1 MNDYLLDF
9 SGIDSDLFNFKG
21 LDLDS
26 GKRDVDLKEEN
37 KKINQKTPQLVSE
50 LAEFYNIPQKA
61 ALAKVGGGRDL
72 IPVVPV
78 AKKADTFVDKMK
90 KMGLGLFPIPAQIGG
105 AEYSEQVYDPKLKRL
120 VGKDRPTG
128 ALGALASFLDARTF
142 GLTDFDQKGGGL
154 FGMGAKSLRGFGGQP
169 TDFELSKII
178 KDQLKTEIEEG
189 SKDPVDSYKEAA
201 EALLDFNKKIAPINR
216 KNRLIDTA
224 LESGVM
230 RANMPFITNT
240 LKDLTTFKQ
249 QQLLDA
255 EAIKQGMPNA
265 VQARLLAGDT
275 GFATQAGAIRD
286 QADAATRMAGVGV
299 NPRMVA
305 FAVR

>member
-9 SGIDSDLFNFKG
+9 SDIDSDLFNFKG

-50 LAEFYNIPQKA
+50 LAEFLQIPQKA
-61 ALAKVGGGRDL
+61 ALATAGGAENL

-78 AKKADTFVDKMK
+78 AKKADTFVEKMK

-128 ALGALASFLDARTF
+128 ALGALAQIVDASTL
-142 GLTDFDQKGGGL
+142 GLTDFDQQGGGL
-154 FGMGAKSLRGFGGQP
+154 FGSAKSLRGFGAQP
-169 TDFELSKII
+169 TDFKLSKTI

-189 SKDPVDSYKEAA
+189 SKNPVESAKEAA
-201 EALLDFNKKIAPINR
+201 EVLIDFNEKMAPINR
-216 KNRLIDTA
+216 KNKLIDTA
-224 LESGVM
+224 LESAVM

-240 LKDLTTFKQ
+240 LKDITAYKQ

-265 VQARLLAGDT
+265 VQTRLLAADT
-275 GFATQAGAIRD
+275 GFKQ
-286 QADAATRMAGVGV
+286 QADAIANQYLAAVEGAKGGVF
-299 NPRMVA
+299 PRNVSFSA
-305 FAVR
+305 

>member
-9 SGIDSDLFNFKG
+9 SDIDSDLFNFKG

-50 LAEFYNIPQKA
+50 LAEFLQIPQKA
-61 ALAKVGGGRDL
+61 ALATAGGAENL

-78 AKKADTFVDKMK
+78 AKKADTFVEKMK

-128 ALGALASFLDARTF
+128 ALGALAQIVDASTL
-142 GLTDFDQKGGGL
+142 GLTDFDQQGGGL
-154 FGMGAKSLRGFGGQP
+154 FGSAKSLRGFGAQP
-169 TDFELSKII
+169 TDFKLSKTI

-189 SKDPVDSYKEAA
+189 SKNPVESAKEAA
-201 EALLDFNKKIAPINR
+201 EVLIDFNEKMAPINR
-216 KNRLIDTA
+216 KNKLIDTA
-224 LESGVM
+224 LESAVM

-240 LKDLTTFKQ
+240 LKDITSFKQ
-249 QQLLDA
+249 QQLLDS
-255 EAIKQGMPNA
+255 EAIKQGMAND
-265 VQARLLAGDT
+265 VQTRLLAADT
-275 GFATQAGAIRD
+275 GFKQ
-286 QADAATRMAGVGV
+286 QADAIANQYLAAVEGAKGGVF
-299 NPRMVA
+299 PRNVSFSA
-305 FAVR
+305 

>member
-9 SGIDSDLFNFKG
+9 SDIDSDLFNFKG

-50 LAEFYNIPQKA
+50 LAEFLQIPQKA
-61 ALAKVGGGRDL
+61 ALATAGGAENL

-78 AKKADTFVDKMK
+78 AKKADTFVEKMK

-128 ALGALASFLDARTF
+128 ALGALAQIVDASTL
-142 GLTDFDQKGGGL
+142 GLTDFDQQGGGL
-154 FGMGAKSLRGFGGQP
+154 FGSAKSLRGFGAQP
-169 TDFELSKII
+169 TDFKLSKTI

-189 SKDPVDSYKEAA
+189 SKNPVESAKEAA
-201 EALLDFNKKIAPINR
+201 EVLIDFNEKMAPINR
-216 KNRLIDTA
+216 KNKLIDTA
-224 LESGVM
+224 LESAVM
-230 RANMPFITNT
+230 RANMPFVTNT
-240 LKDLTTFKQ
+240 LKDITSFKQ
-249 QQLLDA
+249 QQLLDS
-255 EAIKQGMPNA
+255 EAIKQGMAND
-265 VQARLLAGDT
+265 VQTRLLAADT
-275 GFATQAGAIRD
+275 GFKQ
-286 QADAATRMAGVGV
+286 QADAIANQYLAAVEGAKGGVF
-299 NPRMVA
+299 PRNVSFSA
-305 FAVR
+305 

>member
-9 SGIDSDLFNFKG
+9 SDIDSDLFNFKG

-50 LAEFYNIPQKA
+50 LAEFLQIPQKA
-61 ALAKVGGGRDL
+61 ALATAGGAENL

-78 AKKADTFVDKMK
+78 AKKADTFVEKMK

-128 ALGALASFLDARTF
+128 ALGALASFLDAKTF

-154 FGMGAKSLRGFGGQP
+154 LGMGAKSLRGFGGQP
-169 TDFELSKII
+169 TDFELSKTI

-189 SKDPVDSYKEAA
+189 SKNPVESTKEAA
-201 EALLDFNKKIAPINR
+201 EAIIDFNTKMAGINR
-216 KNRLIDTA
+216 KNKLIDTA
-224 LESGVM
+224 LESAVM

-240 LKDLTTFKQ
+240 LKDITAYKQ

-265 VQARLLAGDT
+265 VQTRLLAADT
-275 GFATQAGAIRD
+275 GFKQ
-286 QADAATRMAGVGV
+286 QADAIANQYLAAVEGAKGGVF
-299 NPRMVA
+299 PRNVSFSA
-305 FAVR
+305 

>member
-9 SGIDSDLFNFKG
+9 SDIDSDLFNFKG

-50 LAEFYNIPQKA
+50 LAEFLQIPQKA
-61 ALAKVGGGRDL
+61 ALATAGGAENL

-78 AKKADTFVDKMK
+78 AKKADTFVEKMK

-128 ALGALASFLDARTF
+128 ALGALAQIVDASTL
-142 GLTDFDQKGGGL
+142 GLTDFDQQGGGL
-154 FGMGAKSLRGFGGQP
+154 FGSAKSLRGFGAQP
-169 TDFELSKII
+169 TDFKLSKTI

-189 SKDPVDSYKEAA
+189 SKNPVESTKEAA
-201 EALLDFNKKIAPINR
+201 EAIIDFNTKMAGINR
-216 KNRLIDTA
+216 KNKLIDTA
-224 LESGVM
+224 LESAVM
-230 RANMPFITNT
+230 RANMPFVTNT
-240 LKDLTTFKQ
+240 LKDITSFKQ
-249 QQLLDA
+249 QQLLDS
-255 EAIKQGMPNA
+255 EAIKQGMAND
-265 VQARLLAGDT
+265 VQTRLLAADT
-275 GFATQAGAIRD
+275 GFKQ
-286 QADAATRMAGVGV
+286 QADAIANQYLAAVEGAKGGVF
-299 NPRMVA
+299 PRNVSFSA
-305 FAVR
+305 